1 MSVIISNLPSYSG
14 TDADLRW
21 FVMNNSGETET
32 YKFSGYTS
40 GLVNGTGV
48 DSIKSADWLTPI
60 YGQALSS
67 GLGSVGLGS
76 QAEATGGLSV
86 AVGWN
91 CVASQDVSIAIGASM
106 NATALSAIGIGNSS
120 NASGQYSIF
129 LGAEGNASGTYSIGM
144 GRFSTSSGDNTIAIG
159 VSTTAS
165 GTDSIAI
172 GNGASHDTGTDGIAI
187 GKNASA
193 TSNRSTA
200 IGGTATSGGAATAL
214 GWGCKA
220 NGLASVSLGYFNETP
235 NQYALGVGSSHN
247 VSADFSTAIGGN
259 NYMVGGTYNI
269 TFGWDI
275 SLSSGSYNTML
286 GGKTNTFTSTGS
298 YNNIFNGS
306 GNTISGT
313 TSGATMLSC
322 SGRTALY
329 DNTTHVENSHNFK
342 TESFGVTNVGSVG
355 GSINVDCSLGTLFYF
370 TITANTTPNFI
381 NWKEG
386 QRIQFYVDNSGS
398 FTVPTATITGGG
410 SVYAKSGSLNPTN
423 NEITS
428 YYGTIV
434 NGNMFL
440 DEHLNFQPV

>member
-14 TDADLRW
+14 TDADLRF

-32 YKFSGYTS
+32 FKYSGYTS
-40 GLVNGTGV
+40 PFYIKNNTTLVNYQLG
-48 DSIKSADWLTPI
+48 SSADTSINYAIAIGSSTLESLDPVGVPTP
-60 YGQALSS
+60 G
-67 GLGSVGLGS
+67 
-76 QAEATGGLSV
+76 ATNVV
-86 AVGWN
+86 AVGTN
-91 CVASQDVSIAIGASM
+91 VKTLGSDSVVIGNNVTGGSKSVIIGNNIQSIRNYNLGPNIIVGSDITNLNDVYRGDCYIFGYNFEPTSDGNSISIGRGQGPG
-106 NATALSAIGIGNSS
+106 NPTQRSAIHIGLEGRAAGDSSINIGKGIVSGAASINIQGYAAGSVNTSDRSTIINGGLVVAQTLNST
-120 NASGQYSIF
+120 
-129 LGAEGNASGTYSIGM
+129 GANHQLLNGEGNTISGSGSFNDIINGEGNTISGTSSYS
-144 GRFSTSSGDNTIAIG
+144 
-159 VSTTAS
+159 
-165 GTDSIAI
+165 SI
-172 GNGASHDTGTDGIAI
+172 
-187 GKNASA
+187 
-193 TSNRSTA
+193 
-200 IGGTATSGGAATAL
+200 
-214 GWGCKA
+214 
-220 NGLASVSLGYFNETP
+220 Y
-235 NQYALGVGSSHN
+235 
-247 VSADFSTAIGGN
+247 
-259 NYMVGGTYNI
+259 
-269 TFGWDI
+269 
-275 SLSSGSYNTML
+275 
-286 GGKTNTFTSTGS
+286 
-298 YNNIFNGS
+298 NGS
-306 GNTISGT
+306 GNTISSKNNVVMLGT
-313 TSGATMLSC
+313 SN
-322 SGRTALY
+322 RTALY